1 MRRKIEPIE
10 IKEPPIQELKKK
22 RKSCTKRTCATGC
35 GCIVFLIFASLL
47 LLKFIAG
54 PRVKEL
60 KELPPN
66 FPPDINLY
74 DKDEIKTITYI
85 SGKQKSRGVEMA
97 AFIPKIIL
105 SPIILIFD
113 DELKKDGVIN
123 QNGEISLKKRTSWK
137 DFVDIMK
144 EPITDQRDKVQ
155 IEWNYLT
162 AEPVYIYKY
171 FKDNFEQIGY
181 EVKVTT
187 NNQTKKQFS
196 FINQEKNIEGVLYI
210 ADEPTDKGTDYLSI
224 TINIPSQE

>member
-47 LLKFIAG
+47 LLKFITG

-85 SGKQKSRGVEMA
+85 SGKQKSRGVEIA

-113 DELKKDGVIN
+113 DELKKEEVIN
-123 QNGEISLKKRTSWK
+123 QDGEISLKKRTSWK

-144 EPITDQRDKVQ
+144 EPITDQRDRVQ

-162 AEPVYIYKY
+162 AEPQYIQKY

-196 FINQEKNIEGVLYI
+196 FVNTEKNIEGVLYI

-224 TINIPSQE
+224 TINIPFQE

>member
-113 DELKKDGVIN
+113 DELKKDEVIN